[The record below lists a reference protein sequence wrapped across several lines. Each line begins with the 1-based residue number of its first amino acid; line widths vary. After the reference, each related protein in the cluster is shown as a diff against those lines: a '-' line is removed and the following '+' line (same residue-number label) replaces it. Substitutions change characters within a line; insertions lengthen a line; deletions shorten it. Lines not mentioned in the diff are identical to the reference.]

1 VAQAQVPKDGPDPFE
16 ELLAELRQAAQAHD
30 YHERAWPIVEAL
42 AGLELRAPERIAKR
56 LEAIAAGGEGE
67 VDRVRS
73 GCVVALA
80 LRKAPSAQA
89 TAERFTALDNHELER
104 AGWVALGLLA
114 DGGDGTTIDLR
125 RFENPI
131 DLRTYPAAIGRR
143 SAQRVIDRAIHRV
156 LLPVPA
162 ELMEVSLD
170 LDGNLPRLEEQFTRC
185 VVVLTILGPSVG
197 EGPVREELLHWLRGV
212 APLAAL
218 ADRAVLH
225 CLALGAAVDEELA
238 AQLLDIA
245 AERLLEPEGT
255 CILEALVRL
264 GEREQLVLDH
274 LRGFFASEDAIE
286 GDPLYLLTQA
296 HAVAAL
302 MPLLGSEDPALR
314 DEASAL
320 ALERLA
326 DPSLDP
332 IERQLFLTT
341 LATRRSDLLLD
352 VVQTLVNG
360 TKDED
365 PLVDA
370 LSFLD
375 AVSAEDRSAGQDLLL
390 SLLGREGIGAELRLA
405 IIREIAQVNAAGTT
419 DLLLTLRSM
428 EQDAAVLALLDELI
442 GGG

>member
-1 VAQAQVPKDGPDPFE
+1 
-16 ELLAELRQAAQAHD
+16 
-30 YHERAWPIVEAL
+30 
-42 AGLELRAPERIAKR
+42 
-56 LEAIAAGGEGE
+56 
-67 VDRVRS
+67 
-73 GCVVALA
+73 
-80 LRKAPSAQA
+80 
-89 TAERFTALDNHELER
+89 
-104 AGWVALGLLA
+104 
-114 DGGDGTTIDLR
+114 
-125 RFENPI
+125 
-131 DLRTYPAAIGRR
+131 
-143 SAQRVIDRAIHRV
+143 
-156 LLPVPA
+156 
-162 ELMEVSLD
+162 MEVSLE

-365 PLVDA
+365 LLVDA